1 MSDTDQ
7 NLPIGKP
14 ARRNRKGE
22 ARRPKSEPPPGM
34 ETDQRLSAE
43 PVQPQTAEP
52 DEIED
57 APIEAMA
64 ASPEATT
71 PEAEAIDPAAAAEA
85 IPRDAAPIS
94 LRTIANAYGDY
105 TLKSLDETRSFVE
118 RLTGV
123 RSLDKAMEVQR
134 EFAKQTYATFVAET
148 QKIGELHGELARQA
162 LKPLERLV
170 AKATK
175 AGR

>member
-7 NLPIGKP
+7 NMPIGKP

-22 ARRPKSEPPPGM
+22 ARRQKSEPPPSV
-34 ETDQRLSAE
+34 ETDQALSAE
-43 PVQPQTAEP
+43 PARPQPPEPEQAE
-52 DEIED
+52 
-57 APIEAMA
+57 EATETMA
-64 ASPEATT
+64 ASPEA
-71 PEAEAIDPAAAAEA
+71 AAIEPAAAA
-85 IPRDAAPIS
+85 DAVRADAVPIS

-105 TLKSLDETRSFVE
+105 TLKSLEETRCFVE
-118 RLTGV
+118 RLTGA

-134 EFAKQTYATFVAET
+134 DFAKQAYATFVAET
-148 QKIGELHGELARQA
+148 QKIGELHGELAKQA

>member
-7 NLPIGKP
+7 NMPIGKP

-22 ARRPKSEPPPGM
+22 ARRQKSELPPSV
-34 ETDQRLSAE
+34 ETDQALSAE
-43 PVQPQTAEP
+43 PARPQPPEPEQAE
-52 DEIED
+52 EAIET
-57 APIEAMA
+57 MA
-64 ASPEATT
+64 ASPEA
-71 PEAEAIDPAAAAEA
+71 AAIEPAAAAEA
-85 IPRDAAPIS
+85 VRADAAPIS

-105 TLKSLDETRSFVE
+105 TLKSLEETRCFVE
-118 RLTGV
+118 RLTGA

-134 EFAKQTYATFVAET
+134 DFAKQAYATFVAET
-148 QKIGELHGELARQA
+148 QKIGELHGELAKQA

-175 AGR
+175 AER

>member
-7 NLPIGKP
+7 NMPIGKP

-22 ARRPKSEPPPGM
+22 ARRQKSEPPPNV
-34 ETDQRLSAE
+34 ETDQALSAE
-43 PVQPQTAEP
+43 PARPQTPEPEQAE
-52 DEIED
+52 E

-64 ASPEATT
+64 ASPEA
-71 PEAEAIDPAAAAEA
+71 AAIEPAAAADA
-85 IPRDAAPIS
+85 VRADAAPIS

-105 TLKSLDETRSFVE
+105 TLKSLEETRSFVE
-118 RLTGV
+118 RLTGA

-134 EFAKQTYATFVAET
+134 DFAKQAYATFVAET
-148 QKIGELHGELARQA
+148 QKIGELHGELAKQA

-170 AKATK
+170 GNATK